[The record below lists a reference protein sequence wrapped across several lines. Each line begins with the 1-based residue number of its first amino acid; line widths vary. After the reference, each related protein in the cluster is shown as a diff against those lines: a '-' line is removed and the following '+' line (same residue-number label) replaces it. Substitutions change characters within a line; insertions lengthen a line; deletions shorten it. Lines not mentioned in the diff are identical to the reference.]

1 MENKL
6 TFGRS
11 FRQMAGLIKDGRR
24 QLLTAL
30 IMILIP
36 VLLINL
42 YSFYVMYDGAAVD
55 FTPLDELAG
64 KFNIFSLTSST
75 EQLEQLMEAMQKVL
89 PQTTYRVHF
98 YDQALVVLEFL
109 IRVVADILVVAIG
122 TGALD
127 KKKTTDVLG
136 LTVLRRIVPVLII
149 KLFAD
154 WFASLGND
162 LMLNALFNV
171 AMMAHF
177 KDLFGLWVMGIS
189 LVTAAALSLLVL
201 CWGLLFVYY
210 AVLSVCF
217 GRCRLL
223 VSLSYA
229 REILRDR
236 VFKNMLHI
244 APFVAVG
251 FLVPS
256 LLQFLAMLDMRQP
269 LPGLLLI
276 ALAVILQMAASLF
289 LWLFLLKDYF
299 ELESVSGIREK
310 IRQMMEQA
318 MRQREAM
325 MYGKEERKKND
336 PSDEKPQE
344 PTDGGEEAGSP
355 EPSEHDEDKEQ

>member
-24 QLLTAL
+24 ELLTAL

-36 VLLINL
+36 ILLINC
-42 YSFYVMYDGAAVD
+42 YSFYVMYDGTAVD
-55 FTPLDELAG
+55 FTPLDELTG
-64 KFNIFSLTSST
+64 KFNIFSLTTSM
-75 EQLEQLMEAMQKVL
+75 EQLEQLTDAMQKVF
-89 PQTTYRVHF
+89 PQSTYRVHG
-98 YDQALVVLEFL
+98 YDYALIVLEFL
-109 IRVVADILVVAIG
+109 IRVAADILVVLIG
-122 TGALD
+122 VKVLE
-127 KKKTTDVLG
+127 KQKTSEGLG
-136 LTVLRRIVPVLII
+136 LAVLRRFIPVLFI

-162 LMLNALFNV
+162 LILNALLNV

-177 KDLFGLWVMGIS
+177 KDLFGLWVMLFS
-189 LVTAAALSLLVL
+189 LMTAAALAMLVL
-201 CWGLLFVYY
+201 CWGMLFVYY
-210 AVLSVCF
+210 AAFSVCF

-229 REILRDR
+229 REILRGR

-256 LLQFLAMLDMRQP
+256 VLQFLAMLDMRRP
-269 LPGLLLI
+269 VPGLLLI
-276 ALAVILQMAASLF
+276 ALAVILQTAASLL

-299 ELESVSGIREK
+299 ELENVSGIREK
-310 IRQMMEQA
+310 IRQMMEEA
-318 MRQREAM
+318 IRQREAM
-325 MYGKEERKKND
+325 MHRKDERKQNNKTDN
-336 PSDEKPQE
+336 E
-344 PTDGGEEAGSP
+344 PEQTDGREDPDGQ
-355 EPSEHDEDKEQ
+355 EPSENGEDKEQ